1 MKTKIVTR
9 NDIAVAVIRSDT
21 PLMTD
26 VPSALDTVMAIK
38 YETGCTD
45 IAINK
50 EAVADDFFVL
60 STRLAGDILQKFVD
74 YGIRFAIYGDFSTCE
89 SRALRDFI
97 RESNR
102 GRSVYFQPDVARA
115 VEKLTSAAGSRKGS
129 AESGRAR

>member
-26 VPSALDTVMAIK
+26 VPSAF
-38 YETGCTD
+38 ETGCTD

-115 VEKLTSAAGSRKGS
+115 VEKLTSAAGSRKSS